1 MKINELEKIVND
13 GLVKYKAFKDAGDAL
28 SQVRSLA
35 QATEDLGKT
44 VSGLE
49 KDRDVLLS
57 EVSKL
62 SDKIKLADKKAAEIE
77 DAANTKALAIV
88 SKAELEAKA
97 KQSDADR
104 KLAETNALIAS
115 MQSEALKAKQLQ
127 DENAATKK
135 ALDEEKA
142 RLEKVKADLLSIM
155 NVKG

>member
-88 SKAELEAKA
+88 SKAELEVKAKIDSATAEVAKQNSIEAKA
-97 KQSDADR
+97 KADA
-104 KLAETNALIAS
+104 
-115 MQSEALKAKQLQ
+115 KA
-127 DENAATKK
+127 
-135 ALDEEKA
+135 ALDNLSVIEASLKTAEKEWA
-142 RLEKVKADLLSIM
+142 NTQAKFRAVVGE
-155 NVKG
+155 